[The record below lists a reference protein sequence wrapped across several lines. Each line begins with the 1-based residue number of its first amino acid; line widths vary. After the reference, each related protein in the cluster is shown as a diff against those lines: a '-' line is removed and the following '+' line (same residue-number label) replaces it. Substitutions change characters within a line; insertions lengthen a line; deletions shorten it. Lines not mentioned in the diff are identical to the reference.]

1 MVQDLQITE
10 EDELAR
16 ETSVNNLVPEEEA
29 EVFLFDSHLVESVDV
44 EKVASFKS
52 KITASKPGEHLV
64 MRSLG
69 TGDYKRSESII
80 SCHFCHVFFQF
91 QSLQFWEQVFPQ
103 THLQKKI
110 CSNTQ
115 FISMTIFFLLDF
127 DGLLGQLTTFVP
139 LPRSQFISKS
149 YLTSAVWGFF
159 LIKIFSPPF

>member
-80 SCHFCHVFFQF
+80 SCHFCHGFFF
-91 QSLQFWEQVFPQ
+91 NFSLYNFEN
-103 THLQKKI
+103 K
-110 CSNTQ
+110 
-115 FISMTIFFLLDF
+115 FFLRLIYKK
-127 DGLLGQLTTFVP
+127 
-139 LPRSQFISKS
+139 RS
-149 YLTSAVWGFF
+149 V
-159 LIKIFSPPF
+159 LIHSLFP